1 MATFGTSPNETIMRT
16 AAAILVSCTALAAQN
31 NSPAPLSVSAVRHW
45 TQSNVTRVAVEVSGT
60 FTYKSD
66 RLHNPERVYYDIPN
80 SKPSMNPKRFY
91 SEDLTDSFVKRI
103 RVAETQPGTTRVVL
117 DLTGPVE
124 ISTSQLANPE
134 RLIVDLRPV
143 GAPPVTASSLPPVSV
158 PLEIPKP
165 PKTEAAKPEAAKM
178 APPAAIAPRV
188 EPVHM
193 VDPPR
198 SEPIKVEP
206 IPVSAPETTT
216 VAAVIPPPSVT
227 PPSPPAAISAA
238 DLEIPE
244 TAKPARRT
252 IEGGTSLVRTLGLK
266 VRRVVID
273 PGHGGHDQG
282 TEGGKGLLEK
292 ELVLDV
298 SLRLGKLIQDG
309 LNAEVIYTRS
319 DDTFIP
325 LEGRT
330 AFANEHKADLF
341 LSVHANSSPS
351 APQISG
357 VETYYLNFTD
367 SKDSMAVAT
376 RENATSQ
383 KSIFDLR
390 DIIQAISQHDKA
402 AESRDFAAHVQNA
415 LYAFSA
421 HNFPS
426 EKNRGVKKAE
436 FVVLV
441 GANMPSVLAEIGF
454 LSNPKEEALLKKS
467 EYRQKLAE
475 ALYHGVSKY
484 AESLSHFQVAQK

>member
-1 MATFGTSPNETIMRT
+1 MRT
-16 AAAILVSCTALAAQN
+16 AAAILISCTALAAQN
-31 NSPAPLSVSAVRHW
+31 NTGTTLSVSAVRHW
-45 TQSNVTRVAVEVSGT
+45 TQSNVTRIAVEVSGT

-91 SEDLTDSFVKRI
+91 SEDLTDAFVKRI

-117 DLTGPVE
+117 DLTGPVD

-143 GAPPVTASSLPPVSV
+143 GAAPVTALPAAIPPVE
-158 PLEIPKP
+158 LPKA
-165 PKTEAAKPEAAKM
+165 PKTEAAKPEAGRPEAMKVSAV
-178 APPAAIAPRV
+178 APVAPRV

-198 SEPIKVEP
+198 SEPAKVEP
-206 IPVSAPETTT
+206 IPVTVLDTAKTAP
-216 VAAVIPPPSVT
+216 VIPPAVLP
-227 PPSPPAAISAA
+227 PPSPTAVAGT
-238 DLEIPE
+238 DLEIAE

-252 IEGGTSLVRTLGLK
+252 MEGGTSLVRTLGLK

-273 PGHGGHDQG
+273 AGHGGHDQG
-282 TEGGKGLLEK
+282 TEGGKGLQEK

-309 LNAEVIYTRS
+309 LNADVIYTRS

-341 LSVHANSSPS
+341 LSIHANSSPS

-367 SKDSMAVAT
+367 NKDSMAVAT
-376 RENATSQ
+376 RENASSQ

-402 AESRDFAAHVQNA
+402 AESRDFAAHVQSA
-415 LYAFSA
+415 LYAFTS

-454 LSNPKEEALLKKS
+454 LSNPKEEALLKKP